1 VFKKGDLVFLNE
13 QGQTLFH
20 YIEGENGIIMSERY
34 LLFEYD
40 VSPDV
45 TMVEYYG
52 YDVLIKGRLFKEM
65 PEKFLMRVIKIEENT
80 K

>member
-1 VFKKGDLVFLNE
+1 
-13 QGQTLFH
+13 
-20 YIEGENGIIMSERY
+20 MSERY